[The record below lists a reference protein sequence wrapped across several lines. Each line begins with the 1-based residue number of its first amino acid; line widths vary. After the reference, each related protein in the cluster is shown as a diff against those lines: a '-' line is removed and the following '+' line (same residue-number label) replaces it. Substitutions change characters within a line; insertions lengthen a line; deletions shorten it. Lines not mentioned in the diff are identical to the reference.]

1 MRRAQMRHVIQCCVV
16 ATPLFFQFPC
26 LEANSLKRAFFVKY
40 FSLAIQ
46 KIFFKGLQAAPNRL
60 WISRAEKLGVF
71 EQFYLHRD
79 GARVR
84 GIIIS
89 PNSNHAHDYAS
100 TDTVV
105 ILSHPITRKAKYFF
119 TESGRAKTYLDRGCH
134 VIAFDYNGFG
144 ESDRIDLFYW
154 RDVAAIIEYAQQK
167 FPDKKIILHGASFGA
182 FHIVRALER
191 LPANSRVILENV
203 NKSLFSYWRKW
214 PLTRIGVTALQLLR
228 VRSIREMDVQQAIRK
243 LKRADLDIRFI
254 ACESD
259 DMTTLVE
266 MRELYSLL
274 TSTQKKFFV
283 FDGATHLS
291 APAKNPQLYA
301 SALFEDA

>member
-1 MRRAQMRHVIQCCVV
+1 
-16 ATPLFFQFPC
+16 
-26 LEANSLKRAFFVKY
+26 LKQAIRVNY
-40 FSLAIQ
+40 FSVTIQ
-46 KIFFKGLQAAPNRL
+46 KIFFKGLQVAPNRL
-60 WISRAEKLGVF
+60 WVKRAEKLGAF
-71 EQFYLHRD
+71 EQFDVLRD

-84 GIIIS
+84 CILIS
-89 PNSNHAHDYAS
+89 PTLSYDENRAN
-100 TDTVV
+100 TDAVV
-105 ILSHPITRKAKYFF
+105 ILSHPLTRKAKYFF

-182 FHIVRALER
+182 FHIVRALEH
-191 LPANSRVILENV
+191 LPADSRVILENV

-214 PLTRIGVTALQLLR
+214 PVTRMAVTAMQLLR
-228 VRSIREMDVQQAIRK
+228 VRSIREMDVQQSIRK
-243 LKRADLDIRFI
+243 LDRADLDIRFI

-259 DMTTLVE
+259 EMTTLIE

-274 TSTQKKFFV
+274 ASTQKKFFV
-283 FDGATHLS
+283 FDGAAHLS
-291 APAKNPQLYA
+291 APTKNPQLYA